1 MDYST
6 VNAIAFECYDR
17 TANGDRV
24 LAATFPTARE
34 LARHAFSKTGYFE
47 LYLVDGEGFKY
58 VIDRK
63 ALEHLAGL
71 RTVVQASSLLLPD
84 MVDAQTL
91 IGDRLSSIRQ
101 TVDGYFLVVVA
112 DGCNHIRLRD
122 EGKRILCHFPLN

>member
-6 VNAIAFECYDR
+6 VNAIAFECYDK
-17 TANGDRV
+17 TTEGDRV
-24 LAATFPTARE
+24 LTATFSTARE
-34 LARHAFSKTGYFE
+34 LVDHAFSKAGYFE

-63 ALEHLAGL
+63 VLEHLAGV
-71 RTVVQASSLLLPD
+71 RTVVHASSLFLSD
-84 MVDAQTL
+84 MVEAQTL
-91 IGDRLSSIRQ
+91 LGDRLTSIRQ

-112 DGCNHIRLRD
+112 DGCNHIRLHD